1 MQISDFADFLA
12 ASPSAFHAAENV
24 RDELVAAGFSEDTDT
39 TPGGHVHVQGGAV
52 VAWWVPERPRA
63 AMRIIGSHT
72 DSPGLMLKP
81 DPDVVREGF
90 RQLAVEV
97 YGGPILS
104 SWFDRELR
112 FAGRVALID
121 GTTHTISTPP
131 IARVPNLAIHL
142 YRGDAPEID
151 RQVHMQPVMGV
162 DRPVLDI
169 VAEQLRADGVS
180 GPGGSGVSAD
190 DIVSHELI
198 SADAQRPEVLG
209 DTLAAGRMDNLS
221 SVHASLQAML
231 AAVEADAAAGAGAD
245 AETGSATSSG
255 GARDVLV
262 LAAFNHEEVGS
273 ASTTGAGGPLLERI
287 LSKIAGSLD
296 ADPIEVYAN
305 SLLVSADAAHAV
317 HPNYPGKHDPTHRPL
332 MNRGPVLK
340 INANQRYA
348 SDAATE
354 AAWIRACRAANAPVQ
369 TFVGHNAV
377 PCGSTI
383 GPISATRLGIP
394 TVDVGVPLLSMHSAR
409 ELVGIQDQ
417 LWFTDALTA
426 YFSGA

>member
-24 RDELVAAGFSEDTDT
+24 RDELVAAGFTEDPGTQ
-39 TPGGHVHVQGGAV
+39 PGGHVLVQGGAV
-52 VAWWVPERPRA
+52 VAWWIPENPRP

-97 YGGPILS
+97 YGGPILN

-121 GTTHTISTPP
+121 GTTHTVSTPP
-131 IARVPNLAIHL
+131 VARVPNLAIHL
-142 YRGDAPEID
+142 YRGDAPELD

-169 VAEQLRADGVS
+169 VAEQLRAAGVHGPDG
-180 GPGGSGVSAD
+180 GVLEAEH
-190 DIVSHELI
+190 IVSHELI
-198 SADAQRPEVLG
+198 SSDAQPPEVLG

-221 SVHASLQAML
+221 SVHASLKAMI
-231 AAVEADAAAGAGAD
+231 AATGATEGGAAAHA
-245 AETGSATSSG
+245 AEP
-255 GARDVLV
+255 RDVLV

-273 ASTTGAGGPLLERI
+273 ASTTGAGGPLLERV
-287 LSKIAGSLD
+287 LEKISASLG
-296 ADPIEVYAN
+296 DPLEVYAN

-354 AAWIRACRAANAPVQ
+354 AAWVRACRVAEVPVQ

-409 ELVGIQDQ
+409 ELTGIQDQ

>member
-24 RDELVAAGFSEDTDT
+24 RDELVTAGFSEDTGT
-39 TPGGHVHVQGGAV
+39 QPGGHVMVQGGAV
-52 VAWWVPERPRA
+52 IAWWVPEDPRPA
-63 AMRIIGSHT
+63 LRIIGSHT
-72 DSPGLMLKP
+72 DSPGVMLKP

-121 GTTHTISTPP
+121 GTTHTVSTPA
-131 IARVPNLAIHL
+131 IARVPHLAIHL
-142 YRGDAPEID
+142 YRGDMPEID

-162 DRPVLDI
+162 DRPVMEIVAAQLRSDGVDVKAEDI
-169 VAEQLRADGVS
+169 VA
-180 GPGGSGVSAD
+180 
-190 DIVSHELI
+190 HELI
-198 SADAQRPEVLG
+198 SSDAQRPEVLG

-221 SVHASLQAML
+221 SVHASLRAML
-231 AAVEADAAAGAGAD
+231 AAAQAGQ
-245 AETGSATSSG
+245 T
-255 GARDVLV
+255 RDVLV

-273 ASTTGAGGPLLERI
+273 ASTTGAGGPLLERVLAKLANAI
-287 LSKIAGSLD
+287 G
-296 ADPIEVYAN
+296 DPVEVYAN

-348 SDAATE
+348 SDAVTE
-354 AAWIRACRAANAPVQ
+354 AAWIRACRAADVPVQ

-426 YFSGA
+426 YFSGS

>member
-24 RDELVAAGFSEDTDT
+24 RDELVAAGFREDTGT
-39 TPGGHVHVQGGAV
+39 EPGGHVLLQGGAV
-52 VAWWVPERPRA
+52 IAWWIPERPNA

-121 GTTHTISTPP
+121 GTTHTLSTPP

-142 YRGDAPEID
+142 YRGDVPEID

-162 DRPVLDI
+162 DRPLLEI
-169 VAEQLRADGVS
+169 VAEQLRADGVTGPDGAPVQS
-180 GPGGSGVSAD
+180 G

-198 SADAQRPEVLG
+198 STDSQLPEVLG

-221 SVHASLQAML
+221 SVHASLKAML
-231 AAVEADAAAGAGAD
+231 AAAATGAGGAD
-245 AETGSATSSG
+245 WP
-255 GARDVLV
+255 RDVLV

-273 ASTTGAGGPLLERI
+273 ASTTGAGGPLLERV
-287 LSKIAGSLD
+287 LSKIAAALG
-296 ADPIEVYAN
+296 DPLEVYAN

-354 AAWIRACRAANAPVQ
+354 AAWIRACRAANVPVQ

-417 LWFTDALTA
+417 VWFTEALTA
-426 YFSGA
+426 YFAGS

>member
-24 RDELVAAGFSEDTDT
+24 RDELVAAGFSEDTGT
-39 TPGGHVHVQGGAV
+39 EPGGHVMVQGGAV
-52 VAWWVPERPRA
+52 VAWWIPQSPRP

-112 FAGRVALID
+112 FAGRAALID
-121 GTTHTISTPP
+121 GSTHTLATPP

-162 DRPVLDI
+162 DRPLLEI

-180 GPGGSGVSAD
+180 ASAS
-190 DIVSHELI
+190 DIAAHELI
-198 SADAQRPEVLG
+198 AVDAQRPEILG

-221 SVHASLQAML
+221 SVHASLKAMV
-231 AAVEADAAAGAGAD
+231 AAVE
-245 AETGSATSSG
+245 SG
-255 GARDVLV
+255 DARDVLV

-287 LSKIAGSLD
+287 LQKIAEAIAQPLGTEPLD
-296 ADPIEVYAN
+296 VYAN

-348 SDAATE
+348 SDAVTE
-354 AAWIRACRAANAPVQ
+354 AAWIRACRAADVPVQ

-417 LWFTDALTA
+417 LWFADALTA
-426 YFSGA
+426 YFVGS

>member
-24 RDELVAAGFSEDTDT
+24 RDELVAAGFSEDTGT
-39 TPGGHVHVQGGAV
+39 QPGGHVMVQGGAV
-52 VAWWVPERPRA
+52 IAWWVPEDPRPA
-63 AMRIIGSHT
+63 LRIIGSHT

-121 GTTHTISTPP
+121 GTTHTVSTPP
-131 IARVPNLAIHL
+131 IARVPHLAIHL
-142 YRGDAPEID
+142 YRGDMPEID

-162 DRPVLDI
+162 DRPVMEI
-169 VAEQLRADGVS
+169 VAAQLRADGVD
-180 GPGGSGVSAD
+180 VKAE
-190 DIVSHELI
+190 DIVAHELI
-198 SADAQRPEVLG
+198 SSDAQRPEVLG

-221 SVHASLQAML
+221 SVHASLRAML
-231 AAVEADAAAGAGAD
+231 AAAQAGQ
-245 AETGSATSSG
+245 T
-255 GARDVLV
+255 RDVLV

-273 ASTTGAGGPLLERI
+273 ASTTGAGGPLLERV
-287 LSKIAGSLD
+287 LAKLAD
-296 ADPIEVYAN
+296 AIGDPVEVYAN

-348 SDAATE
+348 SDAVTE
-354 AAWIRACRAANAPVQ
+354 AAWIRACRAADVPVQ

-426 YFSGA
+426 YFSGS

>member
-24 RDELVAAGFSEDTDT
+24 RKELVAAGFREDFGTE
-39 TPGGHVHVQGGAV
+39 PGGHVLVQGGAV
-52 VAWWVPERPRA
+52 VAWWIPSRPRA

-81 DPDVVREGF
+81 DPDVVREGY

-121 GTTHTISTPP
+121 GTTHTLSTPP

-162 DRPVLDI
+162 DRPLLEI
-169 VAEQLRADGVS
+169 VAEQLRADGVT
-180 GPGGSGVSAD
+180 GPDGGAVKPE

-198 SADAQRPEVLG
+198 SADAQLPEVLG

-221 SVHASLQAML
+221 SVHSSLKAML
-231 AAVEADAAAGAGAD
+231 AAVATEGPDAP
-245 AETGSATSSG
+245 
-255 GARDVLV
+255 RDVLV

-273 ASTTGAGGPLLERI
+273 ASTTGAGGPLLERV
-287 LSKIAGSLD
+287 LSKIAAQLG
-296 ADPIEVYAN
+296 DPLEVYAN

-354 AAWIRACRAANAPVQ
+354 AAWIRACRAANVPVQ

-417 LWFTDALTA
+417 LWFTEALTA
-426 YFSGA
+426 YFAGS

>member
-1 MQISDFADFLA
+1 MQISDFAEFLA
-12 ASPSAFHAAENV
+12 ASPSAFHGAENV
-24 RDELVAAGFSEDTDT
+24 RDALVAAGFSEDAGTE
-39 TPGGHVHVQGGAV
+39 PGGHVLVQGGAV
-52 VAWWVPERPRA
+52 IAWWIPENPRPR
-63 AMRIIGSHT
+63 MRIIGSHT

-121 GTTHTISTPP
+121 GSTHTVATPP

-142 YRGDAPEID
+142 YRGDMPEID

-162 DRPVLDI
+162 DRPVREIL
-169 VAEQLRADGVS
+169 AEQLRADGVT
-180 GPGGSGVSAD
+180 GADGAEVQGTDIVAHELVSAD
-190 DIVSHELI
+190 T
-198 SADAQRPEVLG
+198 QRPEVLG

-231 AAVEADAAAGAGAD
+231 AAKDD
-245 AETGSATSSG
+245 AE
-255 GARDVLV
+255 DVLV

-273 ASTTGAGGPLLERI
+273 ASTTGAGGPLLERVCG
-287 LSKIAGSLD
+287 KIADSLG
-296 ADPIEVYAN
+296 ADPLEIFAN

-340 INANQRYA
+340 INASQRYA

-354 AAWIRACRAANAPVQ
+354 AAWIRACRAADVPVQ

-417 LWFTDALTA
+417 LWLTDALTA
-426 YFSGA
+426 YFAGA

>member
-24 RDELVAAGFSEDTDT
+24 RDELVAAGFSEDTGT
-39 TPGGHVHVQGGAV
+39 QPGGHVMVQGGAV
-52 VAWWVPERPRA
+52 IAWWVPENPRPA
-63 AMRIIGSHT
+63 LRIIGSHT

-121 GTTHTISTPP
+121 GTTHTVSTPP
-131 IARVPNLAIHL
+131 IARVPHLAIHL
-142 YRGDAPEID
+142 YRGDMPEID

-162 DRPVLDI
+162 DRPVMEI
-169 VAEQLRADGVS
+169 VAAQLRADGVD
-180 GPGGSGVSAD
+180 VKAE
-190 DIVSHELI
+190 DIVAHELI
-198 SADAQRPEVLG
+198 SSDAQRPEVLG

-221 SVHASLQAML
+221 SVHASLRAML
-231 AAVEADAAAGAGAD
+231 AAAQAGQ
-245 AETGSATSSG
+245 T
-255 GARDVLV
+255 RDVLV

-273 ASTTGAGGPLLERI
+273 ASTTGAGGPLLERV
-287 LSKIAGSLD
+287 LAKLAG
-296 ADPIEVYAN
+296 AIGDPVEVYAN

-348 SDAATE
+348 SDAVTE
-354 AAWIRACRAANAPVQ
+354 AAWIRACRAADVPVQ

-426 YFSGA
+426 YFSGS

>member
-1 MQISDFADFLA
+1 MHISDFADFLA
-12 ASPSAFHAAENV
+12 ASPSAFHAAANV
-24 RDELVAAGFSEDTDT
+24 RDELVAAGFREDTGT
-39 TPGGHVHVQGGAV
+39 EPGGHVLVQGGAV
-52 VAWWVPERPRA
+52 IAWWIPKRPRA
-63 AMRIIGSHT
+63 AMRIVGSHT

-121 GTTHTISTPP
+121 GTTHRVSTPP

-162 DRPVLDI
+162 DRPLLEI
-169 VAEQLRADGVS
+169 VAEQLRADGVT
-180 GPGGSGVSAD
+180 GPDGAPVQAD

-198 SADAQRPEVLG
+198 SADAQLPEVLG

-221 SVHASLQAML
+221 SVHASLRAML
-231 AAVEADAAAGAGAD
+231 ASAAAGTDGAD
-245 AETGSATSSG
+245 AP
-255 GARDVLV
+255 RDVLV

-273 ASTTGAGGPLLERI
+273 ASTTGAGGPLLERV
-287 LSKIAGSLD
+287 LSKIAAALG
-296 ADPIEVYAN
+296 DPLEVYAN

-354 AAWIRACRAANAPVQ
+354 AAWIRACRAANVPVQ

-417 LWFTDALTA
+417 VWFTEALTA
-426 YFSGA
+426 YFAGS

>member
-24 RDELVAAGFSEDTDT
+24 RDELVAAGFSEDTGT
-39 TPGGHVHVQGGAV
+39 EPGGHVMVQGGAV
-52 VAWWVPERPRA
+52 VAWWIPRSPRP

-81 DPDVVREGF
+81 DPDVVCEGF

-97 YGGPILS
+97 CGGPILS

-112 FAGRVALID
+112 FAGRAALID
-121 GTTHTISTPP
+121 GSTHTLATPP

-142 YRGDAPEID
+142 YRGDTPEID

-162 DRPVLDI
+162 DRPLLEI
-169 VAEQLRADGVS
+169 VAEQLRADGV
-180 GPGGSGVSAD
+180 PASAS
-190 DIVSHELI
+190 DIVAHELI
-198 SADAQRPEVLG
+198 SVDAQRPEILG

-221 SVHASLQAML
+221 SVHASLKAM
-231 AAVEADAAAGAGAD
+231 VAAAD
-245 AETGSATSSG
+245 SG
-255 GARDVLV
+255 DVRDVLM

-287 LSKIAGSLD
+287 LQKIAEAIAQPLGTEPLD
-296 ADPIEVYAN
+296 VYAN

-317 HPNYPGKHDPTHRPL
+317 HPNHPGKHDPTHRPL

-348 SDAATE
+348 SDAVTE
-354 AAWIRACRAANAPVQ
+354 AAWIRACRAADVPVQ

-394 TVDVGVPLLSMHSAR
+394 TVDVGVPLLSMHSVR

-426 YFSGA
+426 YFVGS

>member
-1 MQISDFADFLA
+1 MQISDFAEFLA

-24 RDELVAAGFSEDTDT
+24 RDALVAAGFSEDAGTE
-39 TPGGHVHVQGGAV
+39 PGGHVLVQGGAV
-52 VAWWVPERPRA
+52 IAWWIPENPRPR
-63 AMRIIGSHT
+63 MRNIGSHT

-121 GTTHTISTPP
+121 GSTRLVATPP

-151 RQVHMQPVMGV
+151 RQVHMQPIMGV
-162 DRPVLDI
+162 DRPILEI
-169 VAEQLRADGVS
+169 VAEQFGV
-180 GPGGSGVSAD
+180 PAE
-190 DIVSHELI
+190 DIVAHELI
-198 SADAQRPEVLG
+198 SADAQKPEVLG

-221 SVHASLQAML
+221 SVHASLKAML
-231 AAVEADAAAGAGAD
+231 AAKDD
-245 AETGSATSSG
+245 AE
-255 GARDVLV
+255 DVLV

-273 ASTTGAGGPLLERI
+273 ASTTGAGGPLLERV
-287 LSKIAGSLD
+287 LTRLARELG
-296 ADPIEVYAN
+296 DPLEVYAN

-354 AAWIRACRAANAPVQ
+354 AAWIRACRATTVPVQ